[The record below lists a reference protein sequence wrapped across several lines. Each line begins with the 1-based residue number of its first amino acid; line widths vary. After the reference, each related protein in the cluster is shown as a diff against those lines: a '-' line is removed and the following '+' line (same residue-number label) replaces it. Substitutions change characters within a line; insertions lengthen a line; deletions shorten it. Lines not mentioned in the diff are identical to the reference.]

1 MMDSTWT
8 RHLDDPGD
16 LVPLAMLRSGQSA
29 LVGDVL
35 GNGDLVHRL
44 REMGLRGGARI
55 QMVRQGCPC
64 IIRIDGQKLCFRA
77 DEAARVLVRPGVAL
91 AC

>member
-1 MMDSTWT
+1 MKDSTWT

-35 GNGDLVHRL
+35 GGGELAQRL
-44 REMGLRGGARI
+44 REMGVRSGARI
-55 QMVRQGCPC
+55 QMVRQGSPC
-64 IIRIDGQKLCFRA
+64 ILRIDGVKLCVRA
-77 DEAARVLVRPGVAL
+77 DEVAHVLVRVGVAL

>member
-1 MMDSTWT
+1 MKDSTWARDLGT
-8 RHLDDPGD
+8 PDD
-16 LVPLAMLRSGQSA
+16 LVPLAMLRPGQMA

-35 GNGDLVHRL
+35 GSGDLVHRL
-44 REMGLRGGARI
+44 SEMGLRGGAQI
-55 QMVRQGCPC
+55 QMVRQGSPC

-77 DEAARVLVRPGVAL
+77 DDAAYVLVRPGVAL